1 MTSHLGT
8 HALVTGA
15 GSGNGK
21 AIAEM
26 LLAEGASVVLLDV
39 IAEGIDKFAAQHPKA
54 HAVTADVT
62 NPESV
67 SAAMQI
73 VQKEYGSLD
82 LLVNNAG
89 IVRGSKFSDLPLA
102 EWDEVFAVNST
113 GPFLVS
119 QAAAPLL
126 APAPRPGETRRPHR
140 QHHLRRGAHRHLEQR
155 PPPGALQRVQRCAA
169 PAHPG
174 TRR

>member
-1 MTSHLGT
+1 MTNHLGT

-21 AIAEM
+21 AIAEL

-39 IAEGIDKFAAQHPKA
+39 IAEGIDRSAAQHPKA

-67 SAAMQI
+67 SAAMQV
-73 VQKEYGSLD
+73 VQKEFGSLD

-89 IVRGSKFSDLPLA
+89 IVRGTNFEELC
-102 EWDEVFAVNST
+102 
-113 GPFLVS
+113 
-119 QAAAPLL
+119 
-126 APAPRPGETRRPHR
+126 
-140 QHHLRRGAHRHLEQR
+140 RRGVGPGLCRELHRTHSS
-155 PPPGALQRVQRCAA
+155 
-169 PAHPG
+169 
-174 TRR
+174 